1 MKKTL
6 TLMKMIPK
14 HQKVSD
20 IKSRVLIVF
29 AVSI

>member
-1 MKKTL
+1 MKETL
-6 TLMKMIPK
+6 TLTRMIPK
-14 HQKVSD
+14 HRKVSD